1 MKRLSAYLAAAT
13 ALFWAAGA
21 WGANDSD
28 DYLSELLPYTRNLT
42 LSTHLPNSFEKL
54 SNSLPLND
62 YDLSTEVP
70 KSFLRISEELGF
82 IDYRKLAGTV
92 PNSFE
97 KIGGSL
103 PERSDMDAIAR
114 YGLNTQV
121 KLSTELPTSFL
132 KISGQYPAPAE

>member
-1 MKRLSAYLAAAT
+1 MKRLSAYLAAAM
-13 ALFWAAGA
+13 ALLWAAGGWA
-21 WGANDSD
+21 ANDSD
-28 DYLSELLPYTRNLT
+28 DYLSELLPYTRNLP
-42 LSTHLPNSFEKL
+42 LSAHLPNSFEKL
-54 SNSLPLND
+54 SIGLPLND
-62 YDLSTEVP
+62 VELSTDLP

-121 KLSTELPTSFL
+121 KLFTHLPTSFL
-132 KISGQYPAPAE
+132 KISAQYPAPGE